1 MAVRYRYNVLVMRAP
16 QNRLGLRT
24 VCVVASVTCLLALAD
39 VAASMGLPLVPV
51 PVQLTTY
58 IGTPPAGVRP
68 EFSWRVTYKGRPYML
83 SIVNLRVF
91 SSQLMPLDIDAAVA
105 LYTVKF
111 RIGGEK
117 AALRQF
123 VGVAPGQLVTIKGF
137 VQLDPNAR
145 YLLLDDVEAATDAAV
160 K

>member
-1 MAVRYRYNVLVMRAP
+1 MAVRCGYNVLVMNAP
-16 QNRLGLRT
+16 RNRLGLRT
-24 VCVVASVTCLLALAD
+24 FCVVAGITGVLALAD
-39 VAASMGLPLVPV
+39 VATSMALPLVPV

-58 IGTPPAGVRP
+58 IGAPPAGVRP
-68 EFSWRVTYKGRPYML
+68 EFSWRVTYNGRPYTL

-105 LYTVKF
+105 LYKVKF

-123 VGVAPGQLVTIKGF
+123 VGVATGQLVTIEAF

-145 YLLLDDVEAATDAAV
+145 YLLLDDVEPATDAAV